1 MSSLPPQLTSLTHL
15 TELSFCGNT
24 LRNLPN
30 GEIERLKETHVLVC
44 THWLNCD
51 SVNCDLSNL
60 QCFSS
65 DFSALR
71 QLKLLYV
78 DGNCCLHCIP
88 GSLVH
93 AGVTLGVQECGVWT
107 EEGEKGVVCCQEC
120 PAVLPLLELAARAVH
135 RYRKGILLASICS
148 LDKIWNREAWV

>member
-1 MSSLPPQLTSLTHL
+1 MGRCRTLCKLHLDRNKVSSLPPQLTTLTHL
-15 TELSFCGNT
+15 TELSLCGNT

-30 GEIERLKETHVLVC
+30 GEIYRIKETHALFC
-44 THWLNCD
+44 TRSLNSD
-51 SVNCDLSNL
+51 SVNCDPLNL
-60 QCFSS
+60 QHFSS

-78 DGNCCLHCIP
+78 DGNCGLQCIP

-107 EEGEKGVVCCQEC
+107 EEGEKGVVCHEEC

-135 RYRKGILLASICS
+135 RYLKG
-148 LDKIWNREAWV
+148 WF